1 LTARVL
7 ASAQALSVAAYVSEN
22 TGRKNML
29 ADRLGAMANRSD
41 TVVNGQR
48 DVLVR

>member
-1 LTARVL
+1 
-7 ASAQALSVAAYVSEN
+7 
-22 TGRKNML
+22 L

-41 TVVNGQR
+41 TVVNRQR